1 VKTPL
6 AHWWRKGMSAGE
18 FRPVTVTVKVEKRSI
33 RDRNVER
40 NPGFASE
47 ESVLSTGFTERV
59 YRTGFTERV
68 LSTGFYRTVGSKYL
82 IERGWPEGG
91 GGGSRDP
98 LPWFMALTEIRYRP
112 PLSHAATSTSHQSNG
127 VTPDPGD
134 RADR

>member
-47 ESVLSTGFTERV
+47 ESVLSTGFTER
-59 YRTGFTERV
+59 
-68 LSTGFYRTVGSKYL
+68 S
-82 IERGWPEGG
+82 
-91 GGGSRDP
+91 
-98 LPWFMALTEIRYRP
+98 
-112 PLSHAATSTSHQSNG
+112 
-127 VTPDPGD
+127 D
-134 RADR
+134 RNI

>member
-1 VKTPL
+1 MKTPL

-47 ESVLSTGFTERV
+47 ESVLPN
-59 YRTGFTERV
+59 GFTERV
-68 LSTGFYRTVGSKYL
+68 LPNGR
-82 IERGWPEGG
+82 IEIFDRKRLARRR

>member
-1 VKTPL
+1 MKTPL

-47 ESVLSTGFTERV
+47 ESVLSTGF
-59 YRTGFTERV
+59 
-68 LSTGFYRTVGSKYL
+68 YRTVGSKYL

-112 PLSHAATSTSHQSNG
+112 PPVARGYFDFTSKQWSNS
-127 VTPDPGD
+127 
-134 RADR
+134 

>member
-47 ESVLSTGFTERV
+47 ESVLSTGFYRTGLPNGFYRTGLPNGF
-59 YRTGFTERV
+59 YRTGFTER
-68 LSTGFYRTVGSKYL
+68 S
-82 IERGWPEGG
+82 
-91 GGGSRDP
+91 
-98 LPWFMALTEIRYRP
+98 
-112 PLSHAATSTSHQSNG
+112 
-127 VTPDPGD
+127 D
-134 RADR
+134 RNI

>member
-1 VKTPL
+1 MKTPL

-47 ESVLSTGFTERV
+47 ESVLSTGFCRPGFVNRV
-59 YRTGFTERV
+59 LSTGFTERV
-68 LSTGFYRTVGSKYL
+68 LPNGFYRTVGSKYL

-91 GGGSRDP
+91 GVGSRDP

-112 PLSHAATSTSHQSNG
+112 PCRTRLLRLHIKAME
-127 VTPDPGD
+127 
-134 RADR
+134 

>member
-47 ESVLSTGFTERV
+47 ESVLSTGF
-59 YRTGFTERV
+59 YRTGFVDRV
-68 LSTGFYRTVGSKYL
+68 LPNGRIEIFDRKRLARRRGGRLTGP
-82 IERGWPEGG
+82 I
-91 GGGSRDP
+91 
-98 LPWFMALTEIRYRP
+98 ALVHGP
-112 PLSHAATSTSHQSNG
+112 H
-127 VTPDPGD
+127 
-134 RADR
+134 

>member
-1 VKTPL
+1 
-6 AHWWRKGMSAGE
+6 MSAGE

-47 ESVLSTGFTERV
+47 ESVLSTGFCRP
-59 YRTGFTERV
+59 G
-68 LSTGFYRTVGSKYL
+68 LPTGFYRTVGSKYL

-112 PLSHAATSTSHQSNG
+112 PCRTRLLRLHIKAME
-127 VTPDPGD
+127 
-134 RADR
+134 

>member
-47 ESVLSTGFTERV
+47 ESVLSTGF
-59 YRTGFTERV
+59 YRA
-68 LSTGFYRTVGSKYL
+68 VGSKYL

-91 GGGSRDP
+91 GAAHGTHCPGSWSSRKS
-98 LPWFMALTEIRYRP
+98 ATAP
-112 PLSHAATSTSHQSNG
+112 PVARGYFDFTSKQWSNS
-127 VTPDPGD
+127 
-134 RADR
+134 